1 MGGKASISRVTT
13 VLAEATHTLR
23 AKVFRGLADP
33 ARLAILAALANGRRS
48 VREVVEETELSQPN
62 VSAHLACLFE
72 CGLLK
77 REREGRFVYYEL
89 SGPEVR
95 ALIAATDRVLR
106 RSAAAIAACVN
117 YDERGRRPGG

>member
-1 MGGKASISRVTT
+1 MTI
-13 VLAEATHTLR
+13 LAEATHVLR

-33 ARLAILAALANGRRS
+33 ARLSILAALASGRRS
-48 VREVVEETELSQPN
+48 VGEIVEETELSQPN

-89 SGPEVR
+89 SGAEVR

-106 RSAAAIAACVN
+106 RSAAEIAACVN